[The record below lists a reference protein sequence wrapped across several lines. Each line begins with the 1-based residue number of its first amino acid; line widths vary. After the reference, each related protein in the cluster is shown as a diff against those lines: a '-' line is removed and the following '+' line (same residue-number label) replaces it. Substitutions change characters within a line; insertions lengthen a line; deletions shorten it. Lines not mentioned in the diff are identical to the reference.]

1 MGAKRIRGVRI
12 QLFNFPPQFSD
23 SDDKGDYIYLD
34 RDKASLYERDFWNEK
49 CYLLRPWNSK

>member
-49 CYLLRPWNSK
+49 C